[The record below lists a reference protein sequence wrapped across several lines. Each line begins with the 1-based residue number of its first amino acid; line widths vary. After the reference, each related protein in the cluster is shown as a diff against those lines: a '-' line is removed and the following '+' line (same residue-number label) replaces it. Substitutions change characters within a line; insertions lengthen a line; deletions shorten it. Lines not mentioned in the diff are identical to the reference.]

1 MAKEKKEKKEHAGKK
16 AKGGKGGKHSLKLI
30 GSKVMGASDMKH
42 GGKK

>member
-1 MAKEKKEKKEHAGKK
+1 MAKEKKHEEKKHAGKK
-16 AKGGKGGKHSLKLI
+16 KEKGGKHSLKLI